1 MGPSLSVPVRDQ
13 RLVTGTWHQAVAINH
28 DNGPRKRTI
37 ALTLTGM
44 TV

>member
-1 MGPSLSVPVRDQ
+1 MGPSLSVPVRDEM
-13 RLVTGTWHQAVAINH
+13 LVTGTCHQVVVINH
-28 DNGPRKRTI
+28 DNSPRKRTI